1 MYKACARAY
10 RRSEILK
17 RLNLC
22 HHRAHKVWRPCWTT
36 AQRGPRNHQCLT
48 CMRFTNQM
56 GRCPRNHTSQ
66 LGGEK
71 MIIVVLIRWT
81 DSHEQQRRETGQ
93 FLKPFSFFQVGQPFW
108 LVWRH
113 APQIII
119 KATLFEDM
127 HPPLLRHW
135 LLKPPQGRNVGKE
148 YVETTVYPTR
158 HGDHNS
164 SCDELEGQKPKS
176 NNFCLQTTAV
186 SKFKCY
192 SHLLFLVCKRL
203 WVL

>member
-1 MYKACARAY
+1 MEVSFRSLLSFLEIPSALATAGFLKPIPKPLSFNLPQVYKACARAY

-22 HHRAHKVWRPCWTT
+22 HHREHKVWRPCWTT

-81 DSHEQQRRETGQ
+81 DSHEKQRRETGQ
-93 FLKPFSFFQVGQPFW
+93 FLKPFSFFQVGQPF
-108 LVWRH
+108 
-113 APQIII
+113 
-119 KATLFEDM
+119 
-127 HPPLLRHW
+127 
-135 LLKPPQGRNVGKE
+135 
-148 YVETTVYPTR
+148 
-158 HGDHNS
+158 
-164 SCDELEGQKPKS
+164 
-176 NNFCLQTTAV
+176 
-186 SKFKCY
+186 
-192 SHLLFLVCKRL
+192 
-203 WVL
+203 